1 MSHSTCFLPNF
12 SGSFTKILVLLIV
25 LSGAIMLAEGCVKR
39 PDLQPTP
46 GVAPKGIEFHP
57 IISWKG

>member
-1 MSHSTCFLPNF
+1 MSHSTCFVPAF
-12 SGSFTKILVLLIV
+12 SGISMKILALLIC

-46 GVAPKGIEFHP
+46 GVAPKGIEYHSVFY
-57 IISWKG
+57 SNR